1 MSKGKEMPIIED
13 LDDLLEWANSNIAD
27 SGINLVRKCEG
38 LSRMQLINIIGWVLR
53 ESMGSSLGDQA
64 SWLKGSLLY
73 QIDKAQADYQ
83 SFNS

>member
-38 LSRMQLINIIGWVLR
+38 LSRMQLINII
-53 ESMGSSLGDQA
+53 
-64 SWLKGSLLY
+64 LY
-73 QIDKAQADYQ
+73 RYY
-83 SFNS
+83 